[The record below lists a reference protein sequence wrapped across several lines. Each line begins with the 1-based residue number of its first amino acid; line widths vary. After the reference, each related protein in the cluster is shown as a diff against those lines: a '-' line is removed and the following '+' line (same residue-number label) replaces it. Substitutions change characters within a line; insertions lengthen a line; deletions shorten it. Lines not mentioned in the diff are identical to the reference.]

1 MADASLKKEIEANK
15 ISQNSKTKTMSKKKT
30 MTMSKTKTNTK
41 IQVDRRSI
49 KHHQIKILKTR
60 SLLPPP
66 SLKLR
71 LNSKK

>member
-41 IQVDRRSI
+41 IQVYRRSI
-49 KHHQIKILKTR
+49 KHHQIKNLKTR
-60 SLLPPP
+60 SLLPPH
-66 SLKLR
+66 LKLR
-71 LNSKK
+71 LKSKK

>member
-15 ISQNSKTKTMSKKKT
+15 ISQNSKTKTISKTK
-30 MTMSKTKTNTK
+30 TMSKTKTNTK

-49 KHHQIKILKTR
+49 KHHQIKNLKTR

-66 SLKLR
+66 
-71 LNSKK
+71 